1 LHCVSIGKG
10 LFLTQPHRDNRRM
23 KHCVGIGR
31 REITGFNSGKDSRR
45 IENKILGFEK
55 PGIYQESD

>member
-1 LHCVSIGKG
+1 
-10 LFLTQPHRDNRRM
+10 M
-23 KHCVGIGR
+23 KHRVGIGR

-55 PGIYQESD
+55 SGIYQESD